1 MKINMAQIYAQ
12 LEAWRGERSN
22 LTGLRHCERSE
33 AIPFKVKKLNNE
45 IASSFT
51 TFAPRNDGISQ

>member
-1 MKINMAQIYAQ
+1 MTINMAQIYSE
-12 LEAWRGERSN
+12 LKAWRGERSN
-22 LTGLRHCERSE
+22 LTGPRHCERSE

-51 TFAPRNDGISQ
+51 TFTPRNDGISQ